1 MKTIARFFNSLT
13 TRLQL
18 ATLIA
23 SLVGVFFSVLSYTL
37 NHDAPEDVRQFLLYM
52 VKFQLLMA
60 FIVQLLAWVII
71 SRRII
76 KPVVTL
82 IELMRTLG
90 DGKYEVDV
98 PYTSVGNQIGSL
110 ARKVKVFKDRVIY
123 AQKLEQER
131 KELEEWNAQ
140 DRQLLVQ
147 TLSINFDTNVNKTVK
162 KLLASTQVV
171 NQNAQQ
177 LCMVAAGNSKQLG
190 TLKQHTENTHESMH
204 SVASAAEQ
212 LATSIAHINTQM
224 VHAAGVITNA
234 VQKADSA
241 NRVMQALA
249 ESTIK
254 IHSLVEM
261 INEITAQINLL
272 ALNATIEAARAGEQ
286 GKGFAVVAGEVKNL
300 ASQTAS
306 ATQEISEFIAQIN
319 EKTGDAVQA
328 IDAIHVIIGS
338 INTISAEVATAVQAQ
353 NDATGHIARNI
364 QASAQISANSKA
376 IVDAVSDSTKQI
388 YTAAEEMVEVSG
400 TLQGESEGLN
410 KEAQSFVGMLQKSTG

>member
-1 MKTIARFFNSLT
+1 
-13 TRLQL
+13 
-18 ATLIA
+18 
-23 SLVGVFFSVLSYTL
+23 
-37 NHDAPEDVRQFLLYM
+37 
-52 VKFQLLMA
+52 
-60 FIVQLLAWVII
+60 
-71 SRRII
+71 
-76 KPVVTL
+76 
-82 IELMRTLG
+82 
-90 DGKYEVDV
+90 
-98 PYTSVGNQIGSL
+98 
-110 ARKVKVFKDRVIY
+110 
-123 AQKLEQER
+123 
-131 KELEEWNAQ
+131 
-140 DRQLLVQ
+140 
-147 TLSINFDTNVNKTVK
+147 
-162 KLLASTQVV
+162 
-171 NQNAQQ
+171 
-177 LCMVAAGNSKQLG
+177 
-190 TLKQHTENTHESMH
+190 
-204 SVASAAEQ
+204 
-212 LATSIAHINTQM
+212 M